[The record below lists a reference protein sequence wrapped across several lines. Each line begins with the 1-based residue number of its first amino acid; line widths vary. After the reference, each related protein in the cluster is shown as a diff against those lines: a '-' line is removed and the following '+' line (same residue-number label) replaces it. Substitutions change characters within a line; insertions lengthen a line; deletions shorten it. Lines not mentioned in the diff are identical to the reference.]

1 MRMKANFRDYMV
13 LTVALALLTF
23 IAVLT
28 SVRIGAFD
36 WGDLSVKG
44 IAAAYRAGTYGD
56 EVAMEYIKECNSLHP
71 GAIAAEELEFMI
83 DQGHL
88 TGYVDELKSLGYI
101 GAGYTPPGSSTSASS
116 PESAPVPG
124 PESFSVTD
132 MEDTP
137 MWATQNVNYRSGAST
152 DYDKLGS
159 LEQHEQVIVN
169 GVASTGWY
177 RFNKAEGVEA
187 YVSNHY
193 LTAEDPSN
201 RELNIYNEE
210 TGQVDTYTFENA
222 DPDAI
227 DEAIEVIKEEYAA
240 KEPVVEEKIPEE
252 VVEVKPVVEDP
263 PEEVVEEVPHHSW
276 QVYVSIISAIV
287 CVAVI
292 GIGIYFIIRNKKR
305 GRTD

>member
-1 MRMKANFRDYMV
+1 MRIRVNLRDCMV
-13 LTVALALLTF
+13 ITVALVLLTF
-23 IAVLT
+23 MTVLS
-28 SVRIGAFD
+28 SVRIRAFD

-101 GAGYTPPGSSTSASS
+101 GAGYTSPSSSASAAS
-116 PESAPVPG
+116 TESAPVPE

-177 RFNKAEGVEA
+177 RFNTAEGVEV

-193 LTAEDPSN
+193 LTAEDPSS

-210 TGQVDTYTFENA
+210 TGQVDTYTFEDA

-240 KEPVVEEKIPEE
+240 KEPFVEETIQEE
-252 VVEVKPVVEDP
+252 VVEVKPIIEDP
-263 PEEVVEEVPHHSW
+263 AEEVVEDIQHHSW
-276 QVYVSIISAIV
+276 QVYASIVSAIV